1 MKEYKSAFFFR
12 WFPAFLLTLF
22 VFANMACTPG
32 IAGTPA
38 MSEDELQEK
47 TKEVSKTLRCMVC
60 QSESVWESSAQLA
73 VEMREMVREKLLA
86 GETPEQIRGYFVGRY
101 GDAILLKPRKFVGL
115 NLLLWGGPLLFLIG
129 GLFLLYRNLVKW
141 TGIKAP
147 IQPEDS
153 AELTEEEKSL
163 IQKELNS
170 FKK

>member
-1 MKEYKSAFFFR
+1 MKEQKSFFCFRWVPLFLLSAFVI
-12 WFPAFLLTLF
+12 AS
-22 VFANMACTPG
+22 MAGRPG
-32 IAGTPA
+32 MAGPSA

-73 VEMREMVREKLLA
+73 VEMREMVRERLLA

-115 NLLLWGGPLLFLIG
+115 NLLLWGGPLLFLTG
-129 GLFLLYRNLVKW
+129 GLLLLYRNLVKW
-141 TGIKAP
+141 TGAKTP
-147 IQPEDS
+147 VQPEDS
-153 AELTEEEKSL
+153 AELTEEEKNL